1 MDELDIIKYVA
12 TIIRGATMEQKSC
25 LIVDF
30 TEVQKSR
37 YIIPSIEFSKP
48 VKGQRYITTESK
60 VDIAVRI

>member
-1 MDELDIIKYVA
+1 MDKLDIIKYVA

-30 TEVQKSR
+30 TEVQKS
-37 YIIPSIEFSKP
+37 SIEFSKP